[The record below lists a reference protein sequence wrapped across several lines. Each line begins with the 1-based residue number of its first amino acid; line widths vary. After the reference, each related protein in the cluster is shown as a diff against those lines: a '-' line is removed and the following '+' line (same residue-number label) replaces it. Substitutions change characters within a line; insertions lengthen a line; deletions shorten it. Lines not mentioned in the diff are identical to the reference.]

1 MRALVFFAVLVVL
14 IAIAAWFA
22 EHPGTVTL
30 RWQGWRVDTSVGVL
44 SLGVAAVAVIAAL
57 VYRLWGILRRAPRR
71 LAEMRERRRRR
82 RGYTALTRGMVAVAA
97 GDPEEA
103 RRQARRADSLL
114 EELPL
119 TMLLAAQAAQ
129 LEGDEAA
136 ARKYFAAMLE
146 RPETEFLGLRGLLL
160 QAGREED
167 SERALRLAHRAYK
180 LKPDT
185 PWVLNS
191 LFDLQIRKGQWR
203 EAQEVVRRAIRRD
216 VIGREQGGRHKAILL
231 HEQSVRAEADGTAEE
246 ALGLARRAFR
256 AAPDMVPVAARLASL
271 QIRAGKP
278 RDGIKTI
285 EKAWGRAPH
294 PELARLYALAFAEED
309 GLERVKRFEKLL
321 SLRPDH
327 LESHVALAGAAM
339 EARLWG
345 QARTHLEQAQN
356 ELSNNDPPARI
367 YRMMA
372 ELEEAEHDDGDA
384 ARRWLQRAGVAKP
397 DEAWVCR
404 DCGAQ
409 SVSWT
414 PLCGKCQA
422 FDTLEWRSPSRIGAL
437 VLESAVAGEAAG
449 QGGGGG
455 VDRAKR
461 EA

>member
-1 MRALVFFAVLVVL
+1 MMRALVFLAVLAVL
-14 IAIAAWFA
+14 IATAAWFA
-22 EHPGTVTL
+22 DHPGTVTL
-30 RWQGWRVDTSVGVL
+30 RWQDWRVDTSVGVL
-44 SLGVAAVAVIAAL
+44 SLGVAAVAVVAAVL
-57 VYRLWGILRRAPRR
+57 YRFWGILRRAPRR

-82 RGYTALTRGMVAVAA
+82 RGYAALTRGMVAVAA

-103 RRQARRADSLL
+103 RRQARRAAVLDD
-114 EELPL
+114 LPL

-185 PWVLNS
+185 PWVLNA

-203 EAQEVVRRAIRRD
+203 EAQDVVRRAIRRD
-216 VIGREQGGRHKAILL
+216 VIGREQGRRHRAILL
-231 HEQSVRAEADGTAEE
+231 HEQSGRAEAEGNGEQ
-246 ALGLARRAFR
+246 ALGLARKAFR
-256 AAPDMVPVAARLASL
+256 AAPDMVAVAARLATL

-278 RDGIKTI
+278 RDGTKTI
-285 EKAWGRAPH
+285 EKTWGRAPH
-294 PELARLYALAFAEED
+294 PELARLYAQAFAEED
-309 GLERVKRFEKLL
+309 ELARVKRFERLL

-339 EARLWG
+339 AARLWG
-345 QARTHLEQAQN
+345 QARTHLERAQN

-372 ELEEAEHDDGDA
+372 ELEEAEHDDTDA

-414 PLCGKCQA
+414 PMCGKCQA

-449 QGGGGG
+449 QGG
-455 VDRAKR
+455 VDRAKP